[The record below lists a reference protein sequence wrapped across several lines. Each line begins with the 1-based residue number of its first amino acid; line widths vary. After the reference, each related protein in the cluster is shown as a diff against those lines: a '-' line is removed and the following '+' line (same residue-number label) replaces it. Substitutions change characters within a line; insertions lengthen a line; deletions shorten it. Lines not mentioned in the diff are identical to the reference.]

1 MPYILV
7 VVVVVVYV
15 VVSRRSRSYGVSHPG
30 PPRHSLWRAGSP
42 FSSLLHLPPSSWV
55 EFLSPTLYIVG
66 GRGGGKMDV
75 LIGVDSRYIPSTGPV
90 CAVRIRWEELP
101 SGEGGGVLR

>member
-30 PPRHSLWRAGSP
+30 PPPSQFVARRIAL
-42 FSSLLHLPPSSWV
+42 FLPPTP
-55 EFLSPTLYIVG
+55 PTLFMG
-66 GRGGGKMDV
+66 GISLTHSIYSGG
-75 LIGVDSRYIPSTGPV
+75 
-90 CAVRIRWEELP
+90 
-101 SGEGGGVLR
+101 